1 MPKYINITFP
11 FKNNDLGYFLGMNET
26 NNQAVK
32 SDLMHLLLTRKG
44 ERLYMPEFGTDL
56 LKFIFS
62 QNTEKNIS
70 DLKSEIK
77 ETVKKFMPKLTI
89 NDVIIETSELSDY
102 AATVKID
109 YTITDG
115 VFSENEII
123 TINL

>member
-1 MPKYINITFP
+1 
-11 FKNNDLGYFLGMNET
+11 
-26 NNQAVK
+26 
-32 SDLMHLLLTRKG
+32 MHLLLTRKG

-89 NDVIIETSELSDY
+89 NDVIIEMSELSDY

>member
-26 NNQAVK
+26 NSQALK

-89 NDVIIETSELSDY
+89 NDVIIEMSELSDY

>member
-11 FKNNDLGYFLGMNET
+11 FKNNDLGYYLGMNEIDS
-26 NNQAVK
+26 QAIK

-44 ERLYMPEFGTDL
+44 ERLYMPDFGTNL
-56 LKFIFS
+56 LRFIFTE
-62 QNTEKNIS
+62 NTPKNIT
-70 DLKSEIK
+70 DLKTEIRD
-77 ETVKKFMPKLTI
+77 TVKKFMPNLTI
-89 NDVIIETSELSDY
+89 NDVIIETSELSDF

-109 YTITDG
+109 YSITSG

>member
-1 MPKYINITFP
+1 MPKYINISFP
-11 FKNNDLGYFLGMNET
+11 FKNNDLGYYLGMNQT
-26 NNQAVK
+26 NSEAIK

-44 ERLYMPEFGTDL
+44 ERLYMPDFGTDL

-62 QNTEKNIS
+62 DFNQKTVT
-70 DLKSEIK
+70 DLKTEIK
-77 ETVKKFMPKLTI
+77 ETVRKFIPNLTI
-89 NDVIIETSELSDY
+89 NDVIIETSELSEF

>member
-11 FKNNDLGYFLGMNET
+11 FKNNDLGYYLGMNEIDS
-26 NNQAVK
+26 QAIK

-44 ERLYMPEFGTDL
+44 ERLYMPDFGTNL
-56 LKFIFS
+56 LRFIFTE
-62 QNTEKNIS
+62 NTPKNIT
-70 DLKSEIK
+70 DLKTEIRD
-77 ETVKKFMPKLTI
+77 TVKKFIPNLTI
-89 NDVIIETSELSDY
+89 NDVIIETSELSDF

-109 YTITDG
+109 YSITSG

>member
-89 NDVIIETSELSDY
+89 NDVIIEMSELSDY